1 MSWKSDNLK
10 LSYKM
15 NTLIVPFITAMM
27 MIGFASTA
35 QSAAYIKFDG
45 IDGEALD
52 NDHQGWS
59 DILSIGQAVHQPNG
73 GATGQS
79 RRRGSVIVED
89 MRLEMSIDSA
99 SPILFN
105 AARMGR
111 VIPKVE
117 VELCQGESTSVC
129 NPDRLPTQHCY
140 YKYELANVL
149 VTSYQVNASGQDSEA
164 GGRGTTA
171 LSLNFEEIKQEYTP
185 APKQCPADHSD
196 Q

>member
-10 LSYKM
+10 LSNKV
-15 NTLIVPFITAMM
+15 NTLIVPFITVMM
-27 MIGFASTA
+27 MIGFVSTA

-52 NDHQGWS
+52 KEHQGWS
-59 DILSIGQAVHQPNG
+59 DVLSVGQAVHQPNG

-79 RRRGSVIVED
+79 RRRGSVIIED
-89 MRLEMSIDSA
+89 MRLVMSVDSA
-99 SPILFN
+99 SPLLFD
-105 AARMGR
+105 AASMGR

-117 VELCQGESTSVC
+117 VELCQGEAISVC
-129 NPDRLPTQHCY
+129 NSDRLPTQHCY

-149 VTSYQVNASGQDSEA
+149 VTSYQVNAAGQDSET

-185 APKQCPADHSD
+185 APNQCPDNRSD